1 MDMIED
7 VRTDA
12 ERDELYQARIAR
24 CAPVS
29 KKVIA
34 IVAKNLD
41 SIVLGESVDCDRSIL
56 ETAREILELFVA
68 ENVRWADRAYVLQL
82 VLQPFAHL
90 NEKISASLDMSW
102 DKALGIL
109 FKKDYLDLTFV
120 ELDEVLKQKPEVVE

>member
-1 MDMIED
+1 
-7 VRTDA
+7 
-12 ERDELYQARIAR
+12 
-24 CAPVS
+24 
-29 KKVIA
+29 
-34 IVAKNLD
+34 
-41 SIVLGESVDCDRSIL
+41 
-56 ETAREILELFVA
+56 
-68 ENVRWADRAYVLQL
+68 VRWADRAYVLQL